1 MSSIEQIPEIEYF
14 KQDRPLLGEERIGI
28 SMGGLELFMEGLDQD
43 LAGRLRERFQVYLV
57 DRPTSGNPLMT
68 KVYREEK
75 DYFIDPPQRPE
86 LNPVII
92 RCDGD
97 RIRYM
102 GYRVAGWFDSRG
114 GSGQLVLARGDYEP
128 AERAVENYLR
138 AATAWMAAGMG
149 GALVHSAGA
158 VLDGRGYLFFGP
170 SGAGKSTLSECN
182 TRADIISDDLT
193 LVLPDTEGR
202 PELVGSPFRGTY
214 EGGEP
219 MTGRYPLVAGFRIV
233 QDTVASVR
241 EVHRVKV
248 FGELVGNFPFVA
260 EAYRDRPDLFES
272 MENAFRNTPL
282 FHLHFRKD
290 DSYWDA
296 IREAGI

>member
-1 MSSIEQIPEIEYF
+1 MPEIEYF

-28 SMGGLELFMEGLDQD
+28 SMGGLELFLEGLDQD

-138 AATAWMAAGMG
+138 AAVAWMAAGMG

-193 LVLPDTEGR
+193 LVLPDADGR

-282 FHLHFRKD
+282 YHLHFRKD

-296 IREAGI
+296 IREARI